1 MIRDLDAC
9 TQPLPAY
16 DLCVV
21 GTGPAGAT
29 VVAELAGSGLSICV
43 LESGRLTPTR
53 RGDALRAVESEG
65 IHIKD
70 YSRERVLGGT
80 STTWAGLSAPL
91 DPIDLAP
98 RPWLERSGWPLT
110 IEELRPLW
118 RAAGERYRF
127 APAELFGP
135 EGFGGLRERSEVQ
148 PAWRDL
154 EEKVFLAAQPA
165 QDFGREQREVF
176 DREDIDT
183 WLDATVAR
191 LETDGE
197 GGRVTAAEVR
207 TRGGRRVEVR
217 ARAFVLATGGLENA
231 RLLLLSE
238 LGNEHD
244 QVGRCLMNHPK
255 NYHGVLHL
263 AEPTGDLPYYYGCLY
278 RGHAGYAGLRLTD
291 DRQRE
296 RGLLNS
302 YVRFEPLFPWTDSEG
317 VEALVLFA
325 KQSQALMRSV
335 RGRGGEDDV
344 VALRDY
350 SETGDDSDTQNA
362 RKGLL
367 DWTRIALRIPG
378 DPLGV
383 ASYLRYRLVTRR
395 KPRIRR
401 VRIRNFME
409 MEPAASNRVVLGA
422 GRDPLGL
429 PVPRV
434 LHDTTE
440 RDRAALV
447 ELHDVLAREL
457 QEQGLGRLETD
468 LRGARPW
475 PIDLE
480 ASHHLG
486 TTRMGEDPADSVVD
500 PDGRVHALENLFL
513 AGGSVFPT
521 SGCANPT
528 YTICALS
535 IRLAAHLRRELGAG
549 GER

>member
-9 TQPLPAY
+9 RSELPTY
-16 DLCVV
+16 DLCVI

-29 VVAELAGSGLSICV
+29 VTAELAGSGLSLCV
-43 LESGRLTPTR
+43 LESGRLAPTR
-53 RGDALRAVESEG
+53 RGDELRAVESEG
-65 IHIKD
+65 ILIKD

-91 DPIDLAP
+91 DPIDLAD
-98 RPWLERSGWPLT
+98 RPWLEHSGWP
-110 IEELRPLW
+110 IAHAELGPCW
-118 RAAGERYRF
+118 EAAGERYRF
-127 APAELFGP
+127 APAPFFGP
-135 EGFGGLRERSEVQ
+135 EGFGGLRERSPVQ
-148 PAWRDL
+148 PTWHDL
-154 EEKVFLAAQPA
+154 EEKVFIAAQPA
-165 QDFGREQREVF
+165 QDFGREQRAAF
-176 DREDIDT
+176 DHEAVDT
-183 WLDATVAR
+183 WLDATVSR

-197 GGRVTAAEVR
+197 GGRITAAEVR
-207 TRGGRRVEVR
+207 TRSGRTVQVR

-231 RLLLLSE
+231 RLLLLSG

-244 QVGRCLMNHPK
+244 QVGRYLMNHPK

-278 RGHAGYAGLRLTD
+278 RGHAGYAGLRLHED
-291 DRQRE
+291 HQRE
-296 RGLLNS
+296 HELLNS

-317 VEALVLFA
+317 VESLVLFA
-325 KQSQALMRSV
+325 KQSQALMR
-335 RGRGGEDDV
+335 RFQKRGGDEV

-350 SETGDDSDTQNA
+350 SETGDDSDLQNA
-362 RKGLL
+362 RKTLG
-367 DWTRIALRIPG
+367 DWARIALRIPG
-378 DPLGV
+378 DPLSV

-409 MEPAASNRVVLGA
+409 MEPAAENRVVLGR
-422 GRDPLGL
+422 GRDPHGL
-429 PVPRV
+429 PVPLV
-434 LHDTTE
+434 VHDTTE
-440 RDRAALV
+440 RDRASLV
-447 ELHDVLAREL
+447 ELHDVLAREV

-486 TTRMGEDPADSVVD
+486 TTRMGQDPATSVVD
-500 PDGRVHALENLFL
+500 PDCRVHELENLFV

-528 YTICALS
+528 YTIVALA
-535 IRLAAHLRRELGAG
+535 IRLAAHLGRELGAG
-549 GER
+549 EGS